1 MPDDWFAAY
10 TLELSVIGRVAL
22 AALFGGLVGLE
33 REWAGK
39 PAGLRTHM
47 IVCAVAALLMSLGR
61 LAVAEFSTDSF
72 GEAVRADPVR
82 IIQATILGVSFLGAG
97 TIFVHRPD
105 ERVQGLTTAANVLL
119 VTAIGL
125 AAGLGMYIVAGGVT
139 LLSAAILLL
148 VRLVEIRMGV
158 KRRPHGSGRVNRT
171 PPERPRE
178 QPGD

>member
-1 MPDDWFAAY
+1 
-10 TLELSVIGRVAL
+10 VGL
-22 AALFGGLVGLE
+22 AAVFGGLVGIE

-61 LAVAEFSTDSF
+61 MAVAEFSTQAFSA
-72 GEAVRADPVR
+72 AVRADPLR

-105 ERVQGLTTAANVLL
+105 ERIQGLTTAANVLL

-125 AAGLGMYIVAGGVT
+125 ATGLGMYVVAGGVT
-139 LLSAAILLL
+139 LISAAILLL
-148 VRLVEIRMGV
+148 VRLVEMKISV
-158 KRRPHGSGRVNRT
+158 KRHPHGGGHATPPAT
-171 PPERPRE
+171 PPE
-178 QPGD
+178 GDHDGS